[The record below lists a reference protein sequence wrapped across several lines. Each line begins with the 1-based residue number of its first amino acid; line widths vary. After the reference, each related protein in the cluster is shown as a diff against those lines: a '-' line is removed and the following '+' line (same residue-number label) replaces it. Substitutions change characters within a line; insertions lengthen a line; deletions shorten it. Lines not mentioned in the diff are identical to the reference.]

1 MAQRYRIV
9 ITDLLDDDLAPER
22 EVLGGLADLDAL
34 QALSEADVQGR
45 VEEADCLIVYHL
57 IQLTKTTIS
66 RLQRCRV
73 IVRGGV
79 GYDNVDHAL
88 ARQRGIPVCNVPDYG
103 TEEVADTAVGMLLSL
118 TRGIHRAN
126 SRLRASADDWS
137 YAVAAPLLRL
147 RGRVLGIVGLGRIGT
162 AVAMR
167 GKSLGM
173 DVAFYDPYKPDG
185 YDKAL
190 GIRRVETLEEL
201 LRQSQ
206 VVSLHCPLTEETRY
220 MIDARAIALMPAGSY
235 LVNTARGGV
244 LDCAAIPA
252 ALASGQ
258 LAGAGIDVLEN
269 EPPLPGDPLVA
280 AWRDPQHPA
289 HHRLI
294 LNPHLAW
301 YCRDGQL
308 EMRRKSADTCRR
320 ALLGMPL
327 RNVVN

>member
-1 MAQRYRIV
+1 MAERYRIV

-22 EVLGGLADLDAL
+22 EALGELADVEAL
-34 QALSEADVQGR
+34 QAGNETEVQDRVAD
-45 VEEADCLIVYHL
+45 ADGIIVYHL
-57 IQLTKTTIS
+57 ISLTKMTISQLT
-66 RLQRCRV
+66 RCQV

-79 GYDNVDHAL
+79 GYDNIDHAL

-126 SRLRASADDWS
+126 SHLRAREDEWT
-137 YAVAAPLLRL
+137 YAVSAPLIRL

-162 AVAMR
+162 AVASR
-167 GKSLGM
+167 GKALGM

-190 GIRRVETLEEL
+190 GIRRVETLNEL
-201 LRQSQ
+201 LCQSLA
-206 VVSLHCPLTEETRY
+206 VTLHCPLTEETHHL
-220 MIDARAIALMPAGSY
+220 IDAEAIAAMPAGSY

-244 LDCAAIPA
+244 LDCSAVPE
-252 ALASGQ
+252 ALASGR
-258 LAGAGIDVLEN
+258 LAGAGIDVLEY

-301 YCRDGQL
+301 YCQDGQL
-308 EMRRKSADTCRR
+308 EMRRKAAETCRR
-320 ALLGMPL
+320 ALLGLPL